1 LLRVRGKSD
10 PSRDVRHQCELA
22 IHQIE
27 HGIRPGQDLREEYL
41 AFDKKE
47 FKSVRIGKT
56 APEISLRDTDG
67 KLWMLSDF
75 KDEKPVLLIWIFAD
89 WCPVCHGEFHELME
103 SKDTFQSGLQSY
115 KIRVDG

>member
-1 LLRVRGKSD
+1 
-10 PSRDVRHQCELA
+10 VRHQCELA

-75 KDEKPVLLIWIFAD
+75 KDGKPVLLIWIFAD
-89 WCPVCHGEFHELME
+89 WCPVCHGEFYELME